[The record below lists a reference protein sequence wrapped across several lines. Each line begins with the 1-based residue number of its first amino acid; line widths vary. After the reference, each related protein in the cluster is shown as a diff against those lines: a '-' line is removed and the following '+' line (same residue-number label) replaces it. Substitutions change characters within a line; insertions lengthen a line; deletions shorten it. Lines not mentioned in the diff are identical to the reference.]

1 MKQQADIENKKR
13 NWYGMLCGI
22 IGIVLNLSLFA
33 GKLFAGTISGA
44 ISITADAFN
53 NLSDAGSSVITIAGF
68 KMAEQ
73 RPDEEHPYG
82 HARMEY
88 VATLAV
94 SAIILI
100 MGFELFRDSIA
111 KIRKPEAIEYSPVIL
126 GILLASIAVKCV
138 MALYN
143 FYFASKIK
151 SSTLTAAGKDS
162 LSDCVATSVVLVTT
176 LLDHMRGW
184 HADGIGGVFV
194 AAFIFYSG
202 ISAAKE
208 AIDPLLGE
216 KPEPEFVEKLKEVAT
231 NYDDNILAIHDLMV
245 HDYGPGHRIVSFHAE
260 VPENGDLIQLHDIID
275 NLERKIHKDL
285 GCIVTI
291 HMDPVASDDEA
302 TLVLKERVTDII
314 KNIDSDYSIHD
325 FRIVRGDTHVNLI
338 FDAAVPFNCKLSDE
352 EIAGMIRHEIRDKL
366 GLNYYAVI
374 EIDRENYIKI

>member
-151 SSTLTAAGKDS
+151 SSTLTAAGK
-162 LSDCVATSVVLVTT
+162 
-176 LLDHMRGW
+176 
-184 HADGIGGVFV
+184 IGR
-194 AAFIFYSG
+194 A
-202 ISAAKE
+202 
-208 AIDPLLGE
+208 
-216 KPEPEFVEKLKEVAT
+216 
-231 NYDDNILAIHDLMV
+231 
-245 HDYGPGHRIVSFHAE
+245 
-260 VPENGDLIQLHDIID
+260 
-275 NLERKIHKDL
+275 
-285 GCIVTI
+285 
-291 HMDPVASDDEA
+291 
-302 TLVLKERVTDII
+302 
-314 KNIDSDYSIHD
+314 
-325 FRIVRGDTHVNLI
+325 HV
-338 FDAAVPFNCKLSDE
+338 
-352 EIAGMIRHEIRDKL
+352 
-366 GLNYYAVI
+366 
-374 EIDRENYIKI
+374 